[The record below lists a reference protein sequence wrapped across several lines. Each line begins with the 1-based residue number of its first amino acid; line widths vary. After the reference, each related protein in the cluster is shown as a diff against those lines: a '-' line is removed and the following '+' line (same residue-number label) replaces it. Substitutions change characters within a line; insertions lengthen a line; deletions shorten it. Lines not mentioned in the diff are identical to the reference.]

1 MSVYVIAKKNCEFLD
16 TPVFHAGPSGD
27 EEAVAVFNSR
37 ESAQQYIDEAGWS
50 DHEVGELTPL
60 QLLRWIVKVHEDGTA
75 FLAVNPVRPEQL
87 AGKQQD
93 VITIEAKL
101 SEIADSLSAAL
112 HPTRNAGG

>member
-1 MSVYVIAKKNCEFLD
+1 MSIYVIAKKDCEFLD

-27 EEAVAVFNSR
+27 EEAVAVFNNR
-37 ESAQQYIDEAGWS
+37 VSAQAYLDEAGWS

-60 QLLRWIVKVHEDGTA
+60 QLLRWIVKVHEGGTA

-93 VITIEAKL
+93 VIMIEAKL
-101 SEIADSLSAAL
+101 SEMADSLLAAL
-112 HPTRNAGG
+112 QPSGNADN